1 MTIIHFCSATGYI
14 RSWGNAEPID
24 GKSHFPDHCI
34 LRTADDRD
42 IDPLEH
48 MVDVALVG
56 PFQRPEDA
64 IVARPDADKR
74 ALLIERLA
82 LAIVLAVSAELASTD
97 QYMVPD
103 RPVANR
109 DAWAAFRQ
117 ALRDLSSLS
126 DAPTM
131 ARNWPA
137 RPDAG
142 AARPQILDL
151 LAQIDA
157 LAPS

>member
-24 GKSHFPDHCI
+24 GTSNFPDHCI

-42 IDPLEH
+42 IDPLED

-64 IVARPDADKR
+64 IVARPAVEKR
-74 ALLIERLA
+74 VLLIERLA
-82 LAIVLAVSAELASTD
+82 LAIVLAVSAELASSD

-109 DAWAAFRQ
+109 EAWTTFRQ
-117 ALRDLSSLS
+117 ALRALSRLP

-142 AARPQILDL
+142 AAPAQILDL
-151 LAQIDA
+151 MARIDA
-157 LAPS
+157 LAQS

>member
-24 GKSHFPDHCI
+24 GKSHFPDHGI
-34 LRTADDRD
+34 LLTAGDRD

-56 PFQRPEDA
+56 PFQKPEDV
-64 IVARPDADKR
+64 IVARPAVEKR
-74 ALLIERLA
+74 ALLIERIA
-82 LAIVLAVSAELASTD
+82 LAVVLAVSAELASTD

-103 RPVANR
+103 RPVPNR

-117 ALRDLSSLS
+117 ALRGLSNLP

-142 AARPQILDL
+142 AAPPQILDL